1 MCIFIFIIINLTC
14 QEASVIMLRISD
26 SGQSKVTDLEIT
38 SRIEKEVAGLQVPV
52 EDISRVDVLEAPQYL
67 IEEVA
72 DVVIAQ
78 SLSLQELVEIRFHEA
93 LDDVDILDGVLGGGS
108 EDVPDINDVLMIESG
123 EDLDL
128 SQGSLTV
135 RLMLEGANFLDG
147 DLQPQL

>member
-1 MCIFIFIIINLTC
+1 
-14 QEASVIMLRISD
+14 MLRISD
-26 SGQSKVTDLEIT
+26 SGQSKVADLEIT
-38 SRIEKEVAGLQVPV
+38 SRVEKEVAGLQVPV

-72 DVVIAQ
+72 DVVITQ

-93 LDDVDILDGVLGGGS
+93 LDDVDILHGVLGGGS

-147 DLQPQL
+147 NLQPQL

>member
-1 MCIFIFIIINLTC
+1 MCIFILIYLTC

-26 SGQSKVTDLEIT
+26 SGQSKVADLEIT
-38 SRIEKEVAGLQVPV
+38 SRVEKEVAGLQVPV
-52 EDISRVDVLEAPQYL
+52 EDISRVDVLQAPQYL

-72 DVVIAQ
+72 DVVITQ

-93 LDDVDILDGVLGGGS
+93 LDDVDILHGVLGGGS
-108 EDVPDINDVLMIESG
+108 EDVSDINDVLMIESG